1 MNAVDIA
8 LTKQRLQLEAAHQRE
23 ALGGHAHGLQPV
35 FEAADQVRSGFFW
48 LRRHPEA
55 LAASVALLAATG
67 PKPRR
72 FLWRWGQRA
81 FIAWKLW
88 RNSERWLTASSQP
101 AR

>member
-8 LTKQRLQLEAAHQRE
+8 LAKQRLQLDAAHQRE
-23 ALGGHAHGLQPV
+23 VLGRHARGLQPA
-35 FEAADQVRSGFFW
+35 FDTADQIRTGFFW
-48 LRRHPEA
+48 LKRHPEA
-55 LAASVALLAATG
+55 LAASVALLAAAG

-72 FLWRWGQRA
+72 FLWRWGQRG

-88 RNSERWLTASSQP
+88 RNSERWLTRPSQP